1 MVQRKTAIGIVL
13 AAVAVLVIAGY
24 AVSQPAPG
32 TGPGLPPGA
41 SAAPPAAPAGPPGGP
56 PPGGPPGGPPPGG
69 PSAAAPTAAGPSG
82 APAAGDEGEAGKQA
96 ALSQSTPEEIKE
108 GLRRALAMIASGQL
122 EGRISEPYAPGV
134 VSATY
139 GVKTPQPVAVW
150 VVRPPDPQDPPDLPP
165 ESRIDRQEAAR
176 VLRYFSLRYENPL
189 SPWAERQKD
198 FDLQIAGQLQRQ
210 INGLPPFTGA
220 PPPPAVSA
228 ASAPAGG
235 PAGAPAGGPP
245 GAPPGAAPGAPP
257 GGAPGAPPGPP
268 PPPPM

>member
-1 MVQRKTAIGIVL
+1 MAQRRRLIHIALIALPLIL
-13 AAVAVLVIAGY
+13 LVGGY
-24 AVSQPAPG
+24 AMSQPAPG

-41 SAAPPAAPAGPPGGP
+41 GATPPSAPGGPPGGP
-56 PPGGPPGGPPPGG
+56 PPGGPPGAVP
-69 PSAAAPTAAGPSG
+69 AAPTAAGPAG
-82 APAAGDEGEAGKQA
+82 APADGEEDEAGKQA

-122 EGRISEPYAPGV
+122 EGRVSEPYFPGV

-150 VVRPPDPQDPPDLPP
+150 VVKPPDPEAAPDLPP

-176 VLRYFSLRYENPL
+176 VLRYFRLRYANPL